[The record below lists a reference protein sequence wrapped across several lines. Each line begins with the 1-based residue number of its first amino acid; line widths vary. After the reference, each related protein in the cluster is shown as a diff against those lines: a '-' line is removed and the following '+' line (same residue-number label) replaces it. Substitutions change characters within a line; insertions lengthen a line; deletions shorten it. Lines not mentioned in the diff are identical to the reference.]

1 MEGVDLIFPWH
12 ATRCSV
18 SFLIHR
24 CILSSILPSIVD
36 DVYLHCPESLGTCRL
51 FLVQSVVFLCCLVLN
66 SASEPIS
73 LSGEQC
79 ALVKYKFRMNITIKR
94 FYLHLFLDFFVHFT
108 HQLQTVHAKC
118 DIFVFVVCSSYPLF
132 NLFSCSVRRI
142 KAMQMKSDNEC
153 P

>member
-1 MEGVDLIFPWH
+1 MQLGS
-12 ATRCSV
+12 SV
-18 SFLIHR
+18 SFLIYR
-24 CILSSILPSIVD
+24 CIPSPILPSIVD

-66 SASEPIS
+66 SASELIS
-73 LSGEQC
+73 LSGVQC
-79 ALVKYKFRMNITIKR
+79 ALFKNKFHMNITVKS
-94 FYLHLFLDFFVHFT
+94 FHLHLFLDFFLHFT
-108 HQLQTVHAKC
+108 HQHQTVHAKC

-142 KAMQMKSDNEC
+142 KARQKKSDDNEC